1 MKRKGLQLAHTCNYM
16 WIPSYRFSHP
26 PPFLSLARLR
36 SQGRDFYKD
45 KKKKKRT
52 GPTNRNQNNNS
63 KLATKLHT
71 LCKIERIYI
80 NMSKRAFQQLY
91 LRRTFPSSLVLLD
104 SPGQIKQGTWP
115 HLDPRV
121 AKSGLD

>member
-36 SQGRDFYKD
+36 SQGAICTR
-45 KKKKKRT
+45 KKKRRT
-52 GPTNRNQNNNS
+52 EPTNRNQNNNS
-63 KLATKLHT
+63 KLANKLHT

-91 LRRTFPSSLVLLD
+91 LRRTFPFLVLLD

-115 HLDPRV
+115 HLDQGWQK
-121 AKSGLD
+121 AASTSF